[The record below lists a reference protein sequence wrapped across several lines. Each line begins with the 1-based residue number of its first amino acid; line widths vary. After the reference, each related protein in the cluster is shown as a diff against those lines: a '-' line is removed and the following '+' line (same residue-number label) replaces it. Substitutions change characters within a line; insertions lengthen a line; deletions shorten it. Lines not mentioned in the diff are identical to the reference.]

1 MPYEVECG
9 LLFRR
14 NGKLVL
20 TDARGRLLRSIEEE
34 GSLPKAASSV
44 GISCERAKAVVR
56 DIELSTGLRVV
67 SNARGRGR
75 SDGHML
81 TSAGRELLLEFEAH
95 QQAFEAQVA
104 HRFRNP
110 VLAVDGILVEEGRI
124 LLVKRGNPPF
134 KDEYV
139 LPGGF
144 VEYGELVEEA
154 VRRELLE
161 ETGLKTHVHHLFGVY
176 SSPDRDPRGHTVS
189 IVHVM
194 RRKGGKLRS
203 GDDASDAGFFPL
215 DKLPPLA
222 FDHLKIVQDYVEE
235 EAKAS
240 RRDG

>member
-14 NGKLVL
+14 NGRLVL
-20 TDARGRLLRSIEEE
+20 TDARGRLLRAIEVE

-44 GISCERAKAVVR
+44 GISCERAKVMVR
-56 DIELSTGLRVV
+56 DIESSAGLRVI
-67 SNARGRGR
+67 SNVRGHEG

-104 HRFRNP
+104 NRFRNP
-110 VLAVDGILVEEGRI
+110 VLAVDGILIVQGSI
-124 LLVKRGNPPF
+124 LLVRRGNPPF
-134 KDEYV
+134 KGEYA

-144 VEYGELVEEA
+144 VECGELVEAA

-161 ETGLKTHVHHLFGVY
+161 ETGLETSVHHLLGIY

-189 IVHVM
+189 VVHVM
-194 RRKGGKLRS
+194 RKKGGKLRS
-203 GDDASDAGFFPL
+203 GDDASDVGFFPL

-222 FDHLKIVQDYVEE
+222 FDHYKIVQDYVEE
-235 EAKAS
+235 GAKAS

>member
-14 NGKLVL
+14 NGRLVL

-44 GISCERAKAVVR
+44 GISCERAKAMVR
-56 DIELSTGLRVV
+56 GIELSTGLRVI
-67 SNARGRGR
+67 SNVRGHKG

-81 TSAGRELLLEFEAH
+81 TSAGRELLLEYEAH

-110 VLAVDGILVEEGRI
+110 VLAVDGILVVKGSI
-124 LLVKRGNPPF
+124 LLVRRGNPPF
-134 KDEYV
+134 KGEYA

-161 ETGLKTHVHHLFGVY
+161 ETGLETHVHHLFGVY

-215 DKLPPLA
+215 DHLPPLA
-222 FDHLKIVQDYVEE
+222 FDHLKIVQDYMEE
-235 EAKAS
+235 EVKAS